1 MRVAYVTVYDARD
14 RRNWSGLGHAIMQAL
29 IDQGIEIKSVGPL
42 ATVYRVLWR
51 LKGAVYGRLL
61 HQGYEHGRENWVCRG
76 YARQVSEKLSGWDHD
91 VVFSPGSASVISRLQ
106 CKQPIVFWLDSTFAG
121 WNEHYELGLCAES
134 IRTGHA
140 TENLAFE
147 KASLLIFASEWAA
160 ASALTDYHVDP
171 AKVRVAPLGANFLN
185 TPTHEDALNAIA
197 VRHSDRCELV
207 TIGVDWIRKGIP
219 RAIALAGLLDERGLP
234 TRLAIVGCKP
244 PSGAVLPEFVRLE
257 GFIDK
262 RTPDGEKRISELLF
276 SSHFHVLFST
286 AEAFGVVFAE
296 ANAHGAPNIASD
308 VGGIPTAVRNNRGGQ
323 RFDPHAPLSQIAD
336 YVQSALKDKAAYD
349 ALASRARMEFEE
361 RLNWE
366 VSGRQVRRHIDEM
379 VSARGLR

>member
-1 MRVAYVTVYDARD
+1 
-14 RRNWSGLGHAIMQAL
+14 
-29 IDQGIEIKSVGPL
+29 
-42 ATVYRVLWR
+42 
-51 LKGAVYGRLL
+51 
-61 HQGYEHGRENWVCRG
+61 
-76 YARQVSEKLSGWDHD
+76 
-91 VVFSPGSASVISRLQ
+91 
-106 CKQPIVFWLDSTFAG
+106 
-121 WNEHYELGLCAES
+121 
-134 IRTGHA
+134 
-140 TENLAFE
+140 
-147 KASLLIFASEWAA
+147 
-160 ASALTDYHVDP
+160 
-171 AKVRVAPLGANFLN
+171 
-185 TPTHEDALNAIA
+185 
-197 VRHSDRCELV
+197 
-207 TIGVDWIRKGIP
+207 
-219 RAIALAGLLDERGLP
+219 
-234 TRLAIVGCKP
+234 
-244 PSGAVLPEFVRLE
+244 VRLE

-262 RTPDGEKRISELLF
+262 STPDGEKRISELLF